1 MLPKSFVLFFFC
13 FLFFLPTTYAQ
24 DSLQLS
30 FWEASPNAHPKRQK
44 WSTAIAGS
52 GYALSVGLMGAGWY
66 SQEDLSAFHFF
77 DDSHEWK
84 QMDKTGHML
93 GGYTSTR
100 WLYGIYR
107 WTGMPK
113 KKALIIS
120 GVSGFMMMNSI
131 EILDGFGES
140 WGFSWSDVGA
150 NFLGSSLLVTNQL
163 LWDENRLQLKYS
175 YLPSAYAGDPRYS
188 NVLGSSL
195 PEYILK
201 DYNGMV
207 MWMSVRV
214 HSFLPESNFK
224 DLYPRWL
231 NLAVGYGAEGLI
243 GQYRLDQDPL
253 QTWKTREYRQYYLS
267 LDIDLANIEVES
279 PFLRTLFQTVNL
291 VRIPFP
297 TVQFDR
303 NGVDFLPIR

>member
-1 MLPKSFVLFFFC
+1 MLTKSFVLSFFC
-13 FLFFLPTTYAQ
+13 LLFFLPSTYAQ
-24 DSLQLS
+24 DSLRLS

-44 WSTAIAGS
+44 WSTGIVGG
-52 GYALSVGLMGAGWY
+52 GYALSVGLMGAAWY

-93 GGYTSTR
+93 GGYTSSR
-100 WLYGIYR
+100 WIYGIYR

-120 GVSGFMMMNSI
+120 GLSGFMMMNSI

-163 LWDENRLQLKYS
+163 LWDENRLQIKYS
-175 YLPSAYAGDPRYS
+175 YLPSSYAGDPRYA
-188 NVLGSSL
+188 NVLGSNL

-214 HSFLPESNFK
+214 HSFLPEGNFK
-224 DLYPRWL
+224 DIYPRWL
-231 NLAVGYGAEGLI
+231 NLAVGYGGEGLI

-303 NGVDFLPIR
+303 TGVDFLPIR